1 MDKTMQIQVSGK
13 GVEIGESFRTHVAAQ
28 VEEHVTKYIDRVT
41 NVYVVAS
48 KEAHMLRVD
57 VTGNVGTHEGF
68 VVRASGMGGD
78 VYSAF
83 DEALEKMSKQLRR
96 YKRKITNHHK
106 LPQGG
111 EPLPET
117 RRVKALKRVMVPE
130 TGEHEEEEKAAGLVI
145 AEKPTEIETLTVSQ
159 AVMKMDLQDLPALMF
174 FNKAHGGLNVVY
186 RRADGNISWVDPNV
200 QAA

>member
-1 MDKTMQIQVSGK
+1 MQIQISGK
-13 GVEIGESFRTHVAAQ
+13 GVDIGESFRTHVAAQ
-28 VEEHVTKYIDRVT
+28 IEEHVTKYIDRVT
-41 NVYVVAS
+41 SVYVVAS

-57 VTGNVGTHEGF
+57 ITGNVGTHEGF
-68 VVRASGMGGD
+68 VVRARGEAGD
-78 VYSAF
+78 VYAAF
-83 DEALEKMSKQLRR
+83 DDALEKMSKQLRR

-106 LPQGG
+106 VAPDEALPSV
-111 EPLPET
+111 
-117 RRVKALKRVMVPE
+117 RRVKGTKRVMPPE
-130 TGEHEEEEKAAGLVI
+130 TGEHEDEKTSGIVI

-186 RRADGNISWVDPNV
+186 RRIDGNISWVDPGE